1 MRAIHPLSK
10 MGCPDKPGND
20 DIFDGESMKFGT
32 GQSVRRTEDS
42 RFVTGHGQYTDDL
55 RFDGETFAV
64 FARSPHAH
72 AKIKSIDT
80 AAAKTA
86 PGVVAVL
93 TQADL
98 EAAGAKPMVSHSPVK
113 DRRDGGPARGEPKTF
128 LAKDQ
133 VTFVGEAVA
142 MVLAETLAEARDAA
156 ELIEIDYDP
165 LDAVGTLEAAPSG
178 PQIWNSVADN
188 LCLDWTDGKE
198 DETAAAFARA
208 AFTASLDMVQNRVVV
223 NPMETRGAVGIY
235 DRTKDHFTLYSGNQG
250 SGGLRAA
257 VARVLDMPPEKVR
270 VVSPDVGGGF
280 GMKMGLYPE
289 QGAVLVASKIAGRPV
304 RWSSDRTEAFL
315 SDHHGRDMRTRAEG
329 AFDKDGKIL
338 ALRFTGT
345 ANIGGYLSGFAPFI
359 PTLAGSRI
367 FGGVYRVPAFFT
379 NIKCYFSNTAPVN
392 AYRGAGRPE
401 AAYYMERLMDVAA
414 RKIGIDRIEI
424 RKRNLITPEEL
435 PYKNWF
441 GVAFDSGDYPRMLE
455 EGLKRADYAG
465 FAARRKQSE
474 ARGKKRGL
482 GIAYYV
488 EITAAAGN
496 EPAKVQ
502 FTDNGGVEILVGT
515 QSNGQGHETAFA
527 QVVAEKL
534 GVPFESIT
542 VKQGDSD
549 VWTGGG
555 TGGSRSLNMA
565 GGALL
570 AASDVVIEKGK
581 TAAGQVLQAGGKD
594 VSFDVVEG
602 VGRFRIVGEERS
614 MTVPELAVTLKRE
627 KLPGFEMGLD
637 SDAAFQGA
645 ASTFPNG
652 CHICE
657 VEIDRETGKVD
668 VVSYHV
674 LDDFGRVINPMLVRG
689 QVQGGVVQGIGQAI
703 MEHCVYDPETGQAM
717 TASFSDYAMPR
728 ADDMPDIE
736 FAYEEI
742 PCTTHPMGA
751 KGCGEAGTVGALPAA
766 MSAVCDA
773 LGVDHIDMPA
783 TPEKVWRALK
793 SAA

>member
-1 MRAIHPLSK
+1 
-10 MGCPDKPGND
+10 
-20 DIFDGESMKFGT
+20 MKFGT
-32 GQSVRRTEDS
+32 GQSVRRTEDI
-42 RFVTGHGQYTDDL
+42 RFITGYGQYTDDL

-80 AAAKTA
+80 TAAKAA

-93 TQADL
+93 LQADL
-98 EAAGAKPMVSHSPVK
+98 EAAGAKPMISMSPVK
-113 DRRDGGPARGEPKTF
+113 GRDGGPPKGEHKTF

-142 MVLAETLAEARDAA
+142 MVLAQTLAQARDAA
-156 ELIEIDYDP
+156 ELVEIDYEP
-165 LDAVGTLEAAPSG
+165 LGAVGTLDGAATG
-178 PQIWNSVADN
+178 PQIWDSVPDN
-188 LCLDWTDGKE
+188 LCFDWADGKE
-198 DETAAAFARA
+198 DETAAAFASA
-208 AFTASLDMVQNRVVV
+208 AFTAEVDMVQNRVVV
-223 NPMETRGAVGIY
+223 NPMETRNAIGVY
-235 DRTKDHFTLYSGNQG
+235 DKAGDHFTLYSGNQG
-250 SGGLRAA
+250 SGGLRNGVAA
-257 VARVLDMPPEKVR
+257 VIGAPPEKVR
-270 VVSPDVGGGF
+270 VVSSDVGGGF

-289 QGAVLVASKIAGRPV
+289 QGAVLIASKIAGRPV
-304 RWSSDRTEAFL
+304 RWSADRTEAFL
-315 SDHHGRDMRTRAEG
+315 ADHHGRDMHTKAEG
-329 AFDKDGKIL
+329 AFDKDGKII

-345 ANIGGYLSGFAPFI
+345 ANLGGYLSGFAPFI

-367 FGGVYRVPAFFT
+367 FGGVYRVPVFFT
-379 NIKCYFSNTAPVN
+379 HIKCYFSNTAPVN

-401 AAYYMERLMDVAA
+401 AAYYIERLMDVAA
-414 RKIGIDRIEI
+414 KRVGLDRIEI
-424 RKRNLITPEEL
+424 RRRNLVTPEEL
-435 PYKNWF
+435 PYKNWW
-441 GVAFDSGDYPRMLE
+441 GVAFDSGDYPRLLE
-455 EGLKRADYAG
+455 EGVKRANYAG
-465 FAARRKQSE
+465 FAERRKQSE
-474 ARGKKRGL
+474 ARGKKRGF
-482 GIAYYV
+482 GVAYYV

-502 FTDNGGVEILVGT
+502 FTDNGGVELLVGT

-527 QVVAEKL
+527 QLVAEKL

-549 VWTGGG
+549 VWNGGG

-581 TAAGQVLQAGGKD
+581 TAAGQVMQAGGKE

-602 VGRFRIVGEERS
+602 VGRFRIAGEERS

-627 KLPGFEMGLD
+627 KLPEFEMGLD
-637 SDAAFQGA
+637 SDAAFQGP

-652 CHICE
+652 CHVCE
-657 VEIDRETGKVD
+657 VEIDPETGKID
-668 VVSYHV
+668 IISYRV
-674 LDDFGRVINPMLVRG
+674 LDDFGRIINPMLVRG
-689 QVQGGVVQGIGQAI
+689 QVHGGVVQGLGQVV
-703 MEHCVYDPETGQAM
+703 MENCVYDAETGQAM

-728 ADDMPDIE
+728 ADDMPDID

-742 PCTTHPMGA
+742 PSKTHAMGV

-766 MSAVCDA
+766 MSAIVDA
-773 LGVDHIDMPA
+773 IGIDHLDMPA